1 MTDGNIVE
9 FETVHRRFGEAV
21 EALKQLSELMGGL
34 REGEKVKARTAAA
47 MSDASDRL
55 RETSATLSSYCELL
69 RSALASTLQALQ
81 SAENLATGAE
91 LSAIRTEVA
100 SNKAA
105 LAHLVEAEDSRN
117 VKLAD
122 LANRQSTIADTVET
136 IQNRIDG
143 ALSQAQQSRDS
154 ALSELTETKNR
165 LEILETRLSG
175 LPPKI
180 RRKYDLDNLS
190 PS

>member
-34 REGEKVKARTAAA
+34 RQSEKVKARTAAA

-55 RETSATLSSYCELL
+55 RETSATLASYCELL

-122 LANRQSTIADTVET
+122 LANRQNTIADTVET

-143 ALSQAQQSRDS
+143 ALSQAQQSRDN

-165 LEILETRLSG
+165 LEMLETRLSG

-190 PS
+190 SS